1 MRERRGYDLSP
12 NHRKDEVNHHS
23 PMSAPL
29 RKGNVQTVVTH
40 RHQTAGFVVAWT
52 DGSVYP
58 NPGPGGWGYRIE
70 GMGLEVEGAGG
81 DATETT
87 NNRMELTA
95 ILMAVRIVNRQLP
108 VIIRTDSQLCMLCGM
123 GLWRRKNN
131 TDLWRELD
139 VECDGRIVVYEWWRG
154 HVGTVGNERADALA
168 GQGRLDAI
176 KAARAAQ

>member
-1 MRERRGYDLSP
+1 M
-12 NHRKDEVNHHS
+12 NHHS
-23 PMSAPL
+23 PMSAQK
-29 RKGNVQTVVTH
+29 RKGNVQTIVTH

-58 NPGPGGWGYRIE
+58 NPGPGGWGYSIE
-70 GMGLEVEGAGG
+70 GLGGVPLEGCGG
-81 DATETT
+81 DAGDTT
-87 NNRMELTA
+87 NNRMELMA
-95 ILMAVRIVNRQLP
+95 ILMALRAIERRHS
-108 VIIRTDSQLCMLCGM
+108 VIIRTDSQLCMLCGI

-154 HVGTVGNERADALA
+154 HVGTIGNERADALA

-176 KAARAAQ
+176 RAAS